1 MAHRICDGQPKMAH
15 QPAKSQI
22 HAYPLAIFWLLVLF
36 FFAAPLGAQNMDEL
50 YSRHP
55 KARKMYLQAEA
66 AFYKGEHNE
75 AVEAVNKALKYDS
88 NFIEAWLLK
97 AELSVQEKQL
107 DAAVAA
113 YQKVLEIDAK
123 YFLPVYNLLGEL
135 YLSQGKY
142 FEAAQKFSNYL
153 DQSADGTRNVMVQ
166 ALLKRAHFADSLT
179 KNPSALAILF
189 ASDGIN
195 TEADEYINFIRL
207 DGKQLLFTLKKNE
220 GAENNPQ
227 RKRERFYQSNWLD
240 GQWTNVAPFLVEG
253 TKGDHGALTFTAD
266 GRLLLFAGCGWE
278 QGSGSCDLYQSRIRN
293 GQWASPQSLGSS
305 VNNESWDSQPTI
317 TPDGKE
323 VYFASNRKGGFG
335 GSDLYKSVKLSN
347 GEWSEAINLGST
359 FNTNGNEMSPFIHP
373 DGKTIYFSSNGFNET
388 LGGSDIYF
396 SRLDAGGRWSKPI
409 NVGFPVNSLYDEV
422 NVVIDASGQTAYV
435 SSNKKEEGKDF
446 DIFSFLLH
454 RDVRPE
460 AVAYLRGRVV
470 DAESLKPLEAT
481 FRLVQLDDGN
491 ELYKDT
497 TDSDGVFLVSLAS
510 RKAYALHVEKKEY
523 LLFSAH
529 YRLDSLTSETSNTLE
544 IALHQ
549 IKNGTST
556 VLNNIFF
563 ETNEATLQ
571 PASEEELSVLFR
583 FLKLNPQL
591 SVEISGHTDSTGNEA
606 LNQKLSLLRA
616 QVVKDFLVKSGIL
629 SEKIH
634 VKGEG
639 SALPV
644 ATNTTEEGK
653 ALNRR
658 TEMKIIDD
666 GRK

>member
-1 MAHRICDGQPKMAH
+1 
-15 QPAKSQI
+15 
-22 HAYPLAIFWLLVLF
+22 
-36 FFAAPLGAQNMDEL
+36 
-50 YSRHP
+50 
-55 KARKMYLQAEA
+55 
-66 AFYKGEHNE
+66 
-75 AVEAVNKALKYDS
+75 
-88 NFIEAWLLK
+88 
-97 AELSVQEKQL
+97 
-107 DAAVAA
+107 
-113 YQKVLEIDAK
+113 
-123 YFLPVYNLLGEL
+123 
-135 YLSQGKY
+135 
-142 FEAAQKFSNYL
+142 
-153 DQSADGTRNVMVQ
+153 
-166 ALLKRAHFADSLT
+166 
-179 KNPSALAILF
+179 
-189 ASDGIN
+189 
-195 TEADEYINFIRL
+195 
-207 DGKQLLFTLKKNE
+207 
-220 GAENNPQ
+220 
-227 RKRERFYQSNWLD
+227 
-240 GQWTNVAPFLVEG
+240 
-253 TKGDHGALTFTAD
+253 
-266 GRLLLFAGCGWE
+266 
-278 QGSGSCDLYQSRIRN
+278 
-293 GQWASPQSLGSS
+293 
-305 VNNESWDSQPTI
+305 
-317 TPDGKE
+317 
-323 VYFASNRKGGFG
+323 
-335 GSDLYKSVKLSN
+335 
-347 GEWSEAINLGST
+347 
-359 FNTNGNEMSPFIHP
+359 MSPFIHP

-510 RKAYALHVEKKEY
+510 RKAYALHVEKKGY

-563 ETNEATLQ
+563 ETNEAVLQ
-571 PASEEELSVLFR
+571 PASEEELLVLFR